1 MHFHASDFSLSV
13 AMVPAK
19 IWRVSRVVVDA
30 TDQHAMERYPLAVL
44 YQPVAQENALISRP
58 TPIIVENALQ
68 TVPEFNRL
76 VASEHALIYT
86 LILITVAPVL
96 RFRVLE
102 SLQHVVRGHVLISA
116 QTPVIAVTAVPLA
129 QQPPQ
134 LAALET
140 AQILPQILII
150 AVAALLFHALARCPH
165 VATVV
170 ALI

>member
-1 MHFHASDFSLSV
+1 
-13 AMVPAK
+13 MVPAK
-19 IWRVSRVVVDA
+19 IWRVLRVVVDA

-134 LAALET
+134 LAAPGT
-140 AQILPQILII
+140 AQISPQTLII
-150 AVAALLFHALARCPH
+150 AVAALLFHALARSPH
-165 VATVV
+165 VATAA